1 MKMKKTLLPIALAAA
16 SFAAGCGGGR
26 TPVARVDVEPKQVRL
41 PFSQVQTLRLTW
53 TPTAAL
59 EEAEPTVFIHVLDD
73 RGKVARTF
81 DHAFPQ
87 RWREGT
93 PVSYDVKLYQSAL
106 APPLAPGTYELTLGL
121 YGADG
126 KRWALDGLGEP
137 AGRDEYRAAE
147 VEVPVQKPNAR
158 FAFSPTW
165 LPVEPGGDRQVLAR
179 RWMAKRAVI
188 RLINQRGPGT
198 VWMVV
203 QIPPASSPDYRVV
216 LDPGAASPSVLA
228 VASCG
233 DVEMNMTGP
242 GLHEAE
248 LKVEAP
254 PAGGFCRVL
263 LTSNFLLEPVAGG
276 RKRSV
281 SLENI
286 AWMPAAGRPR
296 ARRQGR
302 QAPTATAPARSAA

>member
-1 MKMKKTLLPIALAAA
+1 MKMKKALLPIALAAA

-26 TPVARVDVEPKQVRL
+26 TPVARVEAEPKQVRL
-41 PFSQVQTLRLTW
+41 PFSQVQTLHLTW

-59 EEAEPTVFIHVLDD
+59 EEEKPTVFLHVLDD
-73 RGKVARTF
+73 RRKVARTF

-87 RWREGT
+87 RWRAGT

-121 YGADG
+121 YGKDG
-126 KRWALDGLGEP
+126 NRWALDGLGEP
-137 AGRDEYRAAE
+137 LGRYEYQVAE
-147 VEVPVQKPNAR
+147 VEIPVQKPNPR

-188 RLINQRGPGT
+188 RLINQLGPGT

-203 QIPPASSPDYRVV
+203 HIPPASSPDYRVV
-216 LDPGAASPSVLA
+216 LDPGATAPSVLA

-233 DVEMNMTGP
+233 GTETNLTGS

-248 LKVEAP
+248 LKMEAP

-263 LTSNFLLEPVAGG
+263 LSSNFLLEPTTAG
-276 RKRSV
+276 RRRSV

-286 AWMPAAGRPR
+286 AWMPAAGGGR
-296 ARRQGR
+296 AGR
-302 QAPTATAPARSAA
+302 QARKAATPTAPQ